1 MAKQTTKIRLE
12 TQPSNK
18 RRSWSKEE
26 DQAIVVL
33 VDTYGTRNWTLVA
46 GKLNLEVKLGLRS
59 GKQCRERWHN
69 HLDPSV
75 VKVSWTLDEE
85 RTIFESHQ
93 KLGNR
98 WSEIAKRLPGRTD
111 NSIKNH
117 FYSALRRQC
126 RKLLGNDITREHLK
140 EYDGQLTTLILQ
152 SLNRKRRPCVNPLLD
167 PSYPSYGQYL
177 ERDSEYSWLKDL
189 EPIGWEQSD
198 DLSTVDE
205 MLTYEHSVQLTID
218 YLS

>member
-1 MAKQTTKIRLE
+1 MAKHTTKIRPE
-12 TQPSNK
+12 TQPSPCK
-18 RRSWSKEE
+18 RRPWSKEE

-33 VDTYGTRNWTLVA
+33 VSDCGTKNWTLVA
-46 GKLNLEVKLGLRS
+46 KQLNLELNLGLRS

-69 HLDPSV
+69 HLDPEV

-85 RTIFESHQ
+85 RIIFESHQ

-117 FYSALRRQC
+117 FHSALRRQC

-140 EYDGQLTTLILQ
+140 EYDAQLTTLILQ
-152 SLNRKRRPCVNPLLD
+152 SLNRKRRPRPNPLVD
-167 PSYPSYGQYL
+167 PNQGQML
-177 ERDSEYSWLKDL
+177 EGEAEYSWLKDL

-205 MLTYEHSVQLTID
+205 VLTYEPSPELTID
-218 YLS
+218 NLS